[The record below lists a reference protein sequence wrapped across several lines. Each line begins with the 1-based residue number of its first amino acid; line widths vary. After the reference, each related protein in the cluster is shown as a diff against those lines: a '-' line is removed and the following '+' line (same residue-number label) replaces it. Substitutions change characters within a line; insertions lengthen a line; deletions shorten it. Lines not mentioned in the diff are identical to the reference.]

1 VPTKIRRQRQAIKPP
16 AVKMQRTQLHKEAV
30 ARRQARAELLD
41 NMLLIQ
47 AKVIKTKSNKD
58 NDDSNASSTRGGTPR

>member
-1 VPTKIRRQRQAIKPP
+1 
-16 AVKMQRTQLHKEAV
+16 MQRTQLHKEAV